1 MPPDRPV
8 PGSAG
13 DWLNRAKGDL
23 ALASAPL
30 PEGGF
35 YEDLCFHAQQAAEK
49 ALKAVYQKQGWKFRF
64 THDLEELITGLKNQG
79 LSVPQGV
86 IETIVLTS
94 FASEMR
100 YPGFGEPVTQAEYE
114 EAVRQAKA
122 VVSWAEQVVGEN
134 SENAPE

>member
-1 MPPDRPV
+1 MPPDGLV
-8 PGSAG
+8 PGSAY

-49 ALKAVYQKQGWKFRF
+49 ALKALYQKQGWKFRF
-64 THDLEELITGLKNQG
+64 THDLGELITGLESQG
-79 LSVPQGV
+79 LSIPQE
-86 IETIVLTS
+86 ITETVVLTS

-100 YPGFGEPVTQAEYE
+100 YPGFGEPVTKEEYE
-114 EAVRQAKA
+114 EAVQQAKA
-122 VVSWAEQVVGEN
+122 VVEWAKQVIGE
-134 SENAPE
+134 ETEKTPE